1 MQCSCKQGSYAD
13 VTVPEANGVL
23 HSDTNVLTVNP
34 GHLLH
39 WLLMLW
45 WPAQNS
51 QYPQPDPDMQG
62 RSVLLAEDNLINQ
75 RVAKMMLCSLGMCCE
90 VASNGRE
97 AVDAVLRRI
106 GREDIRQ
113 FDVLLM
119 DMAMPVMGGVDATK
133 VCCCLFASQCSELP
147 DVQTSAGELLR
158 GRYSY
163 PMALA
168 VECCVPCEQ

>member
-1 MQCSCKQGSYAD
+1 
-13 VTVPEANGVL
+13 
-23 HSDTNVLTVNP
+23 
-34 GHLLH
+34 
-39 WLLMLW
+39 
-45 WPAQNS
+45 
-51 QYPQPDPDMQG
+51 MQG

-133 VCCCLFASQCSELP
+133 VCCCLFASQCSLNLNLDSELP